1 MNDKN
6 SDFAEVR
13 ETIITEALSRI
24 QKMQEGVDNLR
35 LEVSEIADRLLGSVP
50 ECDGDKNPR
59 GLSMSVGLAND
70 LNGNLQILSDQIV
83 GCCVEIE
90 RLKAL

>member
-1 MNDKN
+1 MDEQPLGN
-6 SDFAEVR
+6 AQAR

-24 QKMQEGVDNLR
+24 EEMQAGAAEAR
-35 LEVSEIADRLLGSVP
+35 REVSQIADRLLGPALVG
-50 ECDGDKNPR
+50 DGDKNPR

-70 LNGNLQILSDQIV
+70 LNGNLQILSDQLEL
-83 GCCVEIE
+83 CCIEIE